1 MDCQGKIL
9 FFHQPMKKSG
19 PLTNSL
25 STGGWLAWIERIGNR
40 LPDPATLFLIGTVI
54 VMIASAVA
62 VQTEWVVEES
72 RPEQIDFI
80 EQAPGK
86 SPSGVKWVKSG
97 RTFEAKNILTRDGLF
112 WAVSSIVDNFINFAP
127 LGIVLVG
134 MLGIGIAERTGF
146 IGAAL
151 KAMLM
156 IVPARLLTPAVVF
169 MGIMSSLTSDA
180 GYIILPPLAAALYK
194 AVGRPPLSGLAAV
207 FAGVAAGFNAN
218 LFITSLEPMLAG
230 LANGGAQVIEPSYQL
245 NPACNWWFMIAST
258 VAMTGI
264 GWFVADVIVEKRL
277 ATKSADEGGPI
288 PIDAGDLESQKLS
301 AEDWRAL
308 KIATGVF
315 AAGLVGVI
323 AMILVPGSPLYTYQ
337 IESSTNPDQIITV
350 ELIEVKDGY
359 GKPEGT
365 IEKDGHIFIPSE
377 NIFPRWVDAIVPLV
391 FIVFIIPGIVYGV
404 IQNKIRND
412 RDVTRLL
419 TESMAGMASIIVM
432 AFFAGQF
439 VEHFK
444 YSGLDKMLA
453 MAGGQAL
460 GRANLPTSLLL
471 VAFILMTMCFNM
483 FVGSMSAKY
492 TMFAPIFIPMF
503 MMVGIAPE
511 LTQCAYRIGD
521 SVTNCITPLNP
532 YMVILLAFMK
542 NIAPKG
548 GMGTLIATM
557 LPFSIIFCIF
567 WTLMLL
573 GWVALGIP
581 LGPDGH
587 LIYPPVK

>member
-1 MDCQGKIL
+1 MSNSKASNL
-9 FFHQPMKKSG
+9 KKKNDG
-19 PLTNSL
+19 LL
-25 STGGWLAWIERIGNR
+25 GWIERVGNR
-40 LPDPATLFLIGTVI
+40 LPDPATLFLIGTVL

-62 VQTEWVVEES
+62 AESGWIVEERLPDHS
-72 RPEQIDFI
+72 VLNEQGGDNS
-80 EQAPGK
+80 K
-86 SPSGVKWVKSG
+86 VKWVETG
-97 RTFEAKNILTRDGLF
+97 RTFEANNILTRDGVF
-112 WAVSSIVDNFINFAP
+112 WAISSMVENFINFAP

-146 IGAAL
+146 IGSAL

-156 IVPARLLTPAVVF
+156 VVPKRLLTPSMVF
-169 MGIMSSLTSDA
+169 LGIMSSMTSDA

-194 AVGRPPLSGLAAV
+194 AIGRAPLAGLAAV

-218 LFITSLEPMLAG
+218 LAITSLEPMLSE
-230 LANGGAQVIEPSYQL
+230 LASKGAQVIDPSYEV

-258 VAMTGI
+258 IVMTGL

-277 ATKSADEGGPI
+277 ANKTPDEGGPS
-288 PIDAGDLESQKLS
+288 PIDFSDLEVQKLS
-301 AEDWRAL
+301 SDDKYAL
-308 KIATGVF
+308 KIAGVVF
-315 AAGLVGVI
+315 AVALITVI
-323 AMILVPGSPLYTYQ
+323 ALVNIPGSPLYTYQ
-337 IESSTNPDQIITV
+337 VESPDKAGQMITV
-350 ELIEVKDGY
+350 ELLEVVPGSALPKNSISNQG
-359 GKPEGT
+359 EV
-365 IEKDGHIFIPSE
+365 FVPSD
-377 NIFPRWVDAIVPLV
+377 NIFPRWVKAIVPLV
-391 FIVFIIPGIVYGV
+391 LIVFIIPGIVYG
-404 IQNKIRND
+404 ILQKKIHSD
-412 RDVTRLL
+412 RDVAKLL
-419 TESMAGMASIIVM
+419 TDSMAGMAPIIVM

-453 MAGGQAL
+453 MTGGQAL
-460 GRANLPTSLLL
+460 GRAALPTSLLI

-492 TMFAPIFIPMF
+492 TIFAPIFIPMF
-503 MMVGIAPE
+503 MMVNISPE

-548 GMGTLIATM
+548 GMGTLISTM
-557 LPFSIIFCIF
+557 LPFTIIFSIV

-573 GWVALGIP
+573 VWFWLGIP
-581 LGPDGH
+581 LGLDGH
-587 LIYPPVK
+587 LNYPPQY

>member
-1 MDCQGKIL
+1 
-9 FFHQPMKKSG
+9 MKKSG

-62 VQTEWVVEES
+62 AQTEWVVEES

-194 AVGRPPLSGLAAV
+194 AVGRAPLAGLAAV

-359 GKPEGT
+359 GKPEGA
-365 IEKDGHIFIPSE
+365 IEKDGHVFIPSE

>member
-1 MDCQGKIL
+1 
-9 FFHQPMKKSG
+9 
-19 PLTNSL
+19 
-25 STGGWLAWIERIGNR
+25 
-40 LPDPATLFLIGTVI
+40 
-54 VMIASAVA
+54 MIASAVA
-62 VQTEWVVEES
+62 AQTEWVVEES

-194 AVGRPPLSGLAAV
+194 AVGRAPLAGLAAV

-359 GKPEGT
+359 GKPEGA
-365 IEKDGHIFIPSE
+365 IEKDGHVFIPSE

>member
-1 MDCQGKIL
+1 MTENAPATKPGA
-9 FFHQPMKKSG
+9 P
-19 PLTNSL
+19 
-25 STGGWLAWIERIGNR
+25 GGWLGWIERIGNR
-40 LPDPATLFLIGTVI
+40 LPDPATLFLIGTVL

-62 VQTEWVVEES
+62 AKTHWVVEE
-72 RPEQIDFI
+72 RLPEQAAALG
-80 EQAPGK
+80 QAADGA
-86 SPSGVKWVKSG
+86 VNWVATG
-97 RTFEAKNILTRDGLF
+97 ETYEARNIVTRDGLF
-112 WAVSSIVDNFINFAP
+112 WAISSMVKNFINFAP

-156 IVPARLLTPAVVF
+156 VVSGRLLTPAVVF
-169 MGIMSSLTSDA
+169 MGIMSSMTSDA

-194 AVGRPPLSGLAAV
+194 AVGRAPLAGLAAV

-218 LFITSLEPMLAG
+218 LFITSLEPLLAG
-230 LANGGAQVIEPSYQL
+230 LANGGAQVIDPDYQL
-245 NPACNWWFMIAST
+245 NPACNWWFMIVST
-258 VAMTGI
+258 VVMTGT
-264 GWFVADVIVEKRL
+264 GWFVADGIVEKRL
-277 ATKSADEGGPI
+277 ANKPAEEGGPT
-288 PIDAGDLESQKLS
+288 PIDASDLEAQKLS

-308 KIATGVF
+308 KISTGVF
-315 AAGLVGVI
+315 VAGLAVVLVLI
-323 AMILVPGSPLYTYQ
+323 MVPGSPLYTYQ
-337 IESSTNPDQIITV
+337 MESPTNPGQAVAAEVV
-350 ELIEVKDGY
+350 ELADGESP
-359 GKPEGT
+359 PEGSV
-365 IEKDGHIFIPSE
+365 ELEGLLLKPSA

-404 IQNKIRND
+404 VQKKIRSD
-412 RDVTRLL
+412 RDVTQLL
-419 TESMAGMASIIVM
+419 TDSMAGMASIIVM

-444 YSGLDKMLA
+444 YSGLDTMLA
-453 MAGGQAL
+453 MTGGQML
-460 GRANLPTSLLL
+460 GQAALPTSLLL
-471 VAFILMTMCFNM
+471 VAFIGMTMCFNM

-532 YMVILLAFMK
+532 YMVIMLAFMK

-557 LPFSIIFCIF
+557 LPFSIIFSIV
-567 WTLMLL
+567 WTIMLL
-573 GWVALGIP
+573 VWVAFGIP

-587 LIYPPVK
+587 LVYPPGN

>member
-1 MDCQGKIL
+1 
-9 FFHQPMKKSG
+9 
-19 PLTNSL
+19 
-25 STGGWLAWIERIGNR
+25 
-40 LPDPATLFLIGTVI
+40 
-54 VMIASAVA
+54 
-62 VQTEWVVEES
+62 
-72 RPEQIDFI
+72 
-80 EQAPGK
+80 
-86 SPSGVKWVKSG
+86 
-97 RTFEAKNILTRDGLF
+97 
-112 WAVSSIVDNFINFAP
+112 
-127 LGIVLVG
+127 
-134 MLGIGIAERTGF
+134 
-146 IGAAL
+146 
-151 KAMLM
+151 
-156 IVPARLLTPAVVF
+156 
-169 MGIMSSLTSDA
+169 
-180 GYIILPPLAAALYK
+180 
-194 AVGRPPLSGLAAV
+194 
-207 FAGVAAGFNAN
+207 AAGFNAN

-359 GKPEGT
+359 GKPEGA
-365 IEKDGHIFIPSE
+365 IEKDGHVFIPSE

>member
-1 MDCQGKIL
+1 MSNSKASNL
-9 FFHQPMKKSG
+9 KKKNDG
-19 PLTNSL
+19 LL
-25 STGGWLAWIERIGNR
+25 GWIERVGNR
-40 LPDPATLFLIGTVI
+40 LPDPATLFLIGTVL

-62 VQTEWVVEES
+62 AESGWIVEERLPDHS
-72 RPEQIDFI
+72 VLNEQ
-80 EQAPGK
+80 
-86 SPSGVKWVKSG
+86 SGDNSKVKWVETG
-97 RTFEAKNILTRDGLF
+97 RIFEANNILTRDGVF
-112 WAVSSIVDNFINFAP
+112 WAISSMVENFINFAP

-146 IGAAL
+146 IGSAL

-156 IVPARLLTPAVVF
+156 VVPKRLLTPSMVF
-169 MGIMSSLTSDA
+169 LGIMSSMTSDA

-194 AVGRPPLSGLAAV
+194 AIGRAPLAGLAAV

-218 LFITSLEPMLAG
+218 LAITSLEPMLSE
-230 LANGGAQVIEPSYQL
+230 LASKGAQVIDPSYEV

-258 VAMTGI
+258 IVMTGL

-277 ATKSADEGGPI
+277 ANKTPEEGGPS
-288 PIDAGDLESQKLS
+288 PIDFSDLEVQRLS
-301 AEDWRAL
+301 SDDKYAL
-308 KIATGVF
+308 KIAGVVF
-315 AAGLVGVI
+315 AVALITVI
-323 AMILVPGSPLYTYQ
+323 ALVNIPGSPLYTYQ
-337 IESSTNPDQIITV
+337 VESPDKAGQMITV
-350 ELIEVKDGY
+350 ELVEVEKGSALPENSISDK
-359 GKPEGT
+359 GKV
-365 IEKDGHIFIPSE
+365 FVPSD
-377 NIFPRWVDAIVPLV
+377 NIFPRWVKAIVPLV
-391 FIVFIIPGIVYGV
+391 LIVFIIPGIVYGV
-404 IQNKIRND
+404 LQKKIHSD
-412 RDVTRLL
+412 RDVAKLL
-419 TESMAGMASIIVM
+419 TDSMAGMAPIIVM

-453 MAGGQAL
+453 MTGGQAL
-460 GRANLPTSLLL
+460 GRAALPTSLLI

-492 TMFAPIFIPMF
+492 TIFAPIFIPMF
-503 MMVGIAPE
+503 MMVNISPE

-548 GMGTLIATM
+548 GMGTLISTM
-557 LPFSIIFCIF
+557 LPFTIIFSIV

-573 GWVALGIP
+573 VWFWLGIP
-581 LGPDGH
+581 LGLDGH
-587 LIYPPVK
+587 LNYPPQY

>member
-1 MDCQGKIL
+1 
-9 FFHQPMKKSG
+9 MKKSG

-62 VQTEWVVEES
+62 AQTEWVVEES

-194 AVGRPPLSGLAAV
+194 AVGRAPLAGLAAV

-359 GKPEGT
+359 GKPEGA

>member
-1 MDCQGKIL
+1 VLTVQNPL
-9 FFHQPMKKSG
+9 FLEPMNENATASKLG
-19 PLTNSL
+19 NSRGL
-25 STGGWLAWIERIGNR
+25 LGWIERIGNR
-40 LPDPATLFLIGTVI
+40 LPDPATLFLIGTVL

-62 VQTEWVVEES
+62 AKTHWVVEE
-72 RPEQIDFI
+72 RLPEQAAAALG
-80 EQAPGK
+80 QAADAQVQWLSTGK
-86 SPSGVKWVKSG
+86 
-97 RTFEAKNILTRDGLF
+97 TYEARNILTRDGLF
-112 WAVSSIVDNFINFAP
+112 WAISSMVDNFINFAP

-146 IGAAL
+146 IGSAL

-156 IVPARLLTPAVVF
+156 VVPAGLLTPAVVF
-169 MGIMSSLTSDA
+169 MGIMSSMTSDA

-194 AVGRPPLSGLAAV
+194 AVGRSPLAGLAAV

-218 LFITSLEPMLAG
+218 LFITSLEPLLAG
-230 LANGGAQVIEPSYQL
+230 LANGGAQVIDPDYQL

-258 VAMTGI
+258 VVMTGV
-264 GWFVADVIVEKRL
+264 GWFVADGIVEKRL
-277 ATKSADEGGPI
+277 AGKPPEEGGATPV
-288 PIDAGDLESQKLS
+288 DASDLEAQKLS
-301 AEDWRAL
+301 ADDWRAL
-308 KIATGVF
+308 KITLCVF
-315 AAGLVGVI
+315 VAGLVVVLALI
-323 AMILVPGSPLYTYQ
+323 MVPGSPLYTYQ
-337 IESSTNPDQIITV
+337 MESLTNPGQTVAAEVV
-350 ELIEVKDGY
+350 ELNEGQLP
-359 GKPEGT
+359 PEGSV
-365 IEKDGHIFIPSE
+365 DRGDLLLVPSE
-377 NIFPRWVDAIVPLV
+377 NIFPRWVKAIVPLV

-404 IQNKIRND
+404 VQKKIRSD
-412 RDVTRLL
+412 RDVTKLL
-419 TESMAGMASIIVM
+419 TDSMAGMASIIVM

-453 MAGGQAL
+453 MSGGLALGQA
-460 GRANLPTSLLL
+460 ALPTSLLL

-532 YMVILLAFMK
+532 YMVIMLAFMK

-557 LPFSIIFCIF
+557 LPFSIIFSVV
-567 WTLMLL
+567 WTIMLL
-573 GWVALGIP
+573 LWVAFGIP

-587 LIYPPVK
+587 LVYPAAN

>member
-1 MDCQGKIL
+1 
-9 FFHQPMKKSG
+9 MKKSG
-19 PLTNSL
+19 LLTNSL
-25 STGGWLAWIERIGNR
+25 PTGGWLAWIERIGNR

-62 VQTEWVVEES
+62 AQTEWVVEES

-194 AVGRPPLSGLAAV
+194 AVGRAPLAGLAAV

-315 AAGLVGVI
+315 AAMLVGVI

-359 GKPEGT
+359 GKPEGA
-365 IEKDGHIFIPSE
+365 IEKDGHVFIPSE

-587 LIYPPVK
+587 LVYPPVK